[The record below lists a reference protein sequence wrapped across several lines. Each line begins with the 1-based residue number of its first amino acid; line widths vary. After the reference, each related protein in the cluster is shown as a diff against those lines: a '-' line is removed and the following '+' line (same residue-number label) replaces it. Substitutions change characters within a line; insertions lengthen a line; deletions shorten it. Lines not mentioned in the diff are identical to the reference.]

1 MRAPHYAL
9 MVFLMGVC
17 VITLGTA
24 GLGSNTADAAL
35 RRVDSTNP
43 LPLVVVKPRSDVE
56 CL

>member
-1 MRAPHYAL
+1 
-9 MVFLMGVC
+9 MV
-17 VITLGTA
+17 TPGTA
-24 GLGSNTADAAL
+24 GLGLYTADAAL

>member
-1 MRAPHYAL
+1 M
-9 MVFLMGVC
+9 
-17 VITLGTA
+17 ITPGTA
-24 GLGSNTADAAL
+24 GLGLYTADAAL